1 MKEKSTKK
9 IKTVYDEE
17 FKLKVI
23 NYAIESGARY
33 KDIKEK
39 FNVPRTT
46 FTLWINKLKTT
57 NKELYDTY
65 KKIIDKKHHEN
76 RGITLTLNAI
86 KNYPKNKNRG
96 EINSIEDFNNLLI
109 KMANDLL
116 DTKSDYGYL
125 ERKYEIPRNLISKYF
140 NTKLPKLDKELYEK
154 VLC

>member
-1 MKEKSTKK
+1 MKLDQVIKLMEMYGECPICKNNLISCKKDDFIVDEHSFTRRCKCGYEVTIKEKSTKK

-65 KKIIDKKHHEN
+65 KKIIEKKHQENRDKKKKKK
-76 RGITLTLNAI
+76 TI
-86 KNYPKNKNRG
+86 KKNKKNKNKK
-96 EINSIEDFNNLLI
+96 N
-109 KMANDLL
+109 
-116 DTKSDYGYL
+116 T
-125 ERKYEIPRNLISKYF
+125 RKK
-140 NTKLPKLDKELYEK
+140 KK
-154 VLC
+154 

>member
-46 FTLWINKLKTT
+46 FTLCINK
-57 NKELYDTY
+57 
-65 KKIIDKKHHEN
+65 
-76 RGITLTLNAI
+76 
-86 KNYPKNKNRG
+86 
-96 EINSIEDFNNLLI
+96 
-109 KMANDLL
+109 
-116 DTKSDYGYL
+116 
-125 ERKYEIPRNLISKYF
+125 
-140 NTKLPKLDKELYEK
+140 
-154 VLC
+154 

>member
-65 KKIIDKKHHEN
+65 KK
-76 RGITLTLNAI
+76 
-86 KNYPKNKNRG
+86 
-96 EINSIEDFNNLLI
+96 
-109 KMANDLL
+109 
-116 DTKSDYGYL
+116 
-125 ERKYEIPRNLISKYF
+125 
-140 NTKLPKLDKELYEK
+140 
-154 VLC
+154 